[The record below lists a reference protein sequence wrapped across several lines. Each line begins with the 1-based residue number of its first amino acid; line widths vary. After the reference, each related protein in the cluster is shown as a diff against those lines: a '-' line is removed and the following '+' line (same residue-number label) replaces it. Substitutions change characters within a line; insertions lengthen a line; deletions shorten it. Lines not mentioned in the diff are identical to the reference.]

1 MEKMTFDN
9 TQIEFIRH
17 ENQIWVRGT
26 QIGAA
31 LGYKKGG
38 DRISEIYQRNKDEFT
53 DTMSTLIS
61 LPDLHPQIAG
71 AGQMREVRVFSLRGA
86 HLIAMFAR
94 TEKAKGFRR
103 WVLDLIDDFH
113 NGTEKAREAYQRA
126 AERLEEGRN
135 RASSCGA
142 GLNNWKRAK
151 PVLEGDLEQKQLQ
164 FELMLEM
171 RY

>member
-26 QIGAA
+26 QIGSA
-31 LGYKKGG
+31 LGYDNTYKAMSKIY
-38 DRISEIYQRNKDEFT
+38 DRNMDEFS
-53 DTMSTLIS
+53 DSMTMLMK
-61 LPDLHPQIAG
+61 LPDLHPQSGG

-113 NGTEKAREAYQRA
+113 NGTEKAREAYQWA

-164 FELMLEM
+164 FELMLEVSQ
-171 RY
+171 

>member
-17 ENQIWVRGT
+17 KNQIWVRGT
-26 QIGAA
+26 EIGLA
-31 LGYKKGG
+31 LGYADPKAVQ
-38 DRISEIYQRNKDEFT
+38 RIYTRNAEEFT
-53 DTMSTLIS
+53 ESMTTVVKLTTVT
-61 LPDLHPQIAG
+61 G
-71 AGQMREVRVFSLRGA
+71 EKETRVFSLRGA